1 MPNINVIETCLTEGR
16 MLTREEVVEWTA
28 QIDKIKSNM
37 LVIGLYFAG
46 LVPASIACEWAP
58 VESFDDT

>member
-16 MLTREEVVEWTA
+16 MLTQEEVAEWTA
-28 QIDKIKSNM
+28 NIDEIKRNM

-46 LVPASIACEWAP
+46 LVPASIAREWAP
-58 VESFDDT
+58 VDGA